1 MILISQVI
9 ISLQWY
15 EEDDDLRVAYEQVLF
30 YQKKF
35 KDLRPGPCNNEMLID
50 SAKGIIP
57 ETQTRTKA
65 ESLAYRKSLTASFD
79 DSDSD
84 DNDEPCYKVKS
95 QKVVDKP

>member
-35 KDLRPGPCNNEMLID
+35 KDLRPGPCNNGKLVD

-57 ETQTRTKA
+57 GTQARTK
-65 ESLAYRKSLTASFD
+65 
-79 DSDSD
+79 
-84 DNDEPCYKVKS
+84 V
-95 QKVVDKP
+95 